1 MNKETK
7 KFNKCLKCNRPTHKE
22 SKYCIFHASAEE
34 KTEEEFKEALKE
46 YVNKIKEKNR
56 DYDFKKFIFVGDINF
71 KEELNIKI
79 FKNADFMEAI
89 FKGNVDFGSIT
100 FKGNANF
107 MTTTFERIADFGYT
121 TFEGYAFFGTAI
133 FKGHPFFVHTIF
145 KGHTDFMSTTF
156 EGIAD
161 FPSTTFEGNVDFGS
175 TTFEGDAFFKH
186 ITFKGD
192 TNFRYTRF
200 EGTVFFMSA
209 TFEGIADFVDTTFDR
224 DAIFRVKAI
233 KKNLNFVNIVFSQ
246 GKTLEINTLDI
257 EDEVI
262 ISFKKAFSEKIYLD
276 LFLGGKT
283 LIYFTTERII
293 QNMIINRKQI
303 ENHVFQEKRKKFK
316 ESKEVY
322 LLLKNKFRIMG
333 RYEDESWALKKE
345 KDMERKS
352 NCHLKTLHKWLWS
365 CFLNAIYGY
374 GEKPKRV
381 FISAIVIILI
391 YAFIFMNYGII
402 SDSQLSNLP
411 KYNML
416 KELSMG
422 ILYGDLLIKFKAIPW
437 EQVKNCLYFSTV
449 TFTTLGLGDFRPVE
463 SWGRIFVGSEAFIGA
478 FMMALFVY
486 TFVRR
491 TGGR

>member
-1 MNKETK
+1 MNKEEKNSTK
-7 KFNKCLKCNRPTHKE
+7 CPICGRPTHKE

-56 DYDFKKFIFVGDINF
+56 DYDCKKFIFVGDINF
-71 KEELNIKI
+71 KEELSIKI

-89 FKGNVDFGSIT
+89 FKGNVDFGSTT

-107 MTTTFERIADFGYT
+107 MTTTFERIAAFGYT

-133 FKGHPFFVHTIF
+133 FKGHPLFVHTIF
-145 KGHTDFMSTTF
+145 KGHTDFMSATF

-200 EGTVFFMSA
+200 EGTAFFISA

-233 KKNLNFVNIVFSQ
+233 KKNLNFVNIIFSQ

-283 LIYFTTERII
+283 LIYFSTERII

-303 ENHVFQEKRKKFK
+303 ENHVFQEKRKKFI

-322 LLLKNKFRIMG
+322 LLLKNKFHIMG

-345 KDMERKS
+345 KDMER
-352 NCHLKTLHKWLWS
+352 
-365 CFLNAIYGY
+365 
-374 GEKPKRV
+374 
-381 FISAIVIILI
+381 
-391 YAFIFMNYGII
+391 
-402 SDSQLSNLP
+402 NLG
-411 KYNML
+411 M
-416 KELSMG
+416 
-422 ILYGDLLIKFKAIPW
+422 
-437 EQVKNCLYFSTV
+437 
-449 TFTTLGLGDFRPVE
+449 
-463 SWGRIFVGSEAFIGA
+463 
-478 FMMALFVY
+478 
-486 TFVRR
+486 
-491 TGGR
+491 